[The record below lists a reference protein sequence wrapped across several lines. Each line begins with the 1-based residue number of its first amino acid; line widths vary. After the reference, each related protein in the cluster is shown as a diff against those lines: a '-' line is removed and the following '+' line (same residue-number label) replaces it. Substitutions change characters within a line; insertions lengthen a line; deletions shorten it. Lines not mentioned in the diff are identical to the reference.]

1 MSLADEP
8 RLAGDSSD
16 TRIGPSTDVL
26 IDLLSDEHARDIL
39 EAICLEP
46 KSARDLVSECDA
58 SRTTVYRRLNR
69 LQEAGLVRE
78 QMAYDSD
85 GHHRLRFHPTV
96 EHVTIE
102 LGETGFEAEFTT
114 DGRPSPES
122 RVSAHRRRD
131 ARQG

>member
-1 MSLADEP
+1 MSLADET

-16 TRIGPSTDVL
+16 STIRPSTDVL

-46 KSARDLVSECDA
+46 KSARDLASECDA

-85 GHHRLRFHPTV
+85 GHHRLRFRPAV
-96 EHVTIE
+96 EQVAIE
-102 LGETGFEAEFTT
+102 LGETGLEVEFTT
-114 DGRPSPES
+114 D
-122 RVSAHRRRD
+122 VSVLPAEEK
-131 ARQG
+131 